1 MITKEQIKKHLET
14 FPEEFSIDE
23 LIEKLL
29 FIEKLEKRIQESE
42 SNQTITEENLK
53 AEMQEWFKS
62 NG

>member
-23 LIEKLL
+23 LIERLL
-29 FIEKLEKRIQESE
+29 FIEKLEKRIQESD
-42 SNQTITEENLK
+42 SNLTTTEESLK
-53 AEMQEWFKS
+53 VEMQEWFKS